1 MLTVNVLSAVI
12 LNVIML
18 IAIMLN
24 VIILSPYYGLLLGP
38 THKYLTVL
46 KKLVRIQ
53 HSSGY

>member
-24 VIILSPYYGLLLGP
+24 VIILSQYYGLLLGP
-38 THKYLTVL
+38 TNEYQTFL
-46 KKLVRIQ
+46 KRLVGVQ